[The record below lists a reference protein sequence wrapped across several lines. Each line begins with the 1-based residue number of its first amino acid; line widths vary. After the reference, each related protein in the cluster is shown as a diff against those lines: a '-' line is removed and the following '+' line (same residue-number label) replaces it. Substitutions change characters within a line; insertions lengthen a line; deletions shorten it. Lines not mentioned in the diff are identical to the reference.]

1 MNSHMKRFAEFI
13 AAIVCAASATSV
25 AAAEK
30 PNIVLIVAD
39 DLGRSDVGFHGGEF
53 RTPNLDRLAATG
65 VRLDRFYACPVC
77 SPTRAGLMTGR
88 WPLRDGVMRTVIP
101 PWSDHG
107 IPLTTPMLPELLAEA
122 GYARRGCIGKWHLG
136 HAQRAFLPT
145 SRGFTSFYGHYNG
158 AIDYFTHLREDE
170 IDWHRD
176 DATIREEGYATD
188 LLADEAA
195 RFVETS
201 PAGEPY
207 FLYVA
212 FNAPHSP
219 YQAKKNDLDRYP
231 NLKGRRRNYAAMV
244 DCLDQG
250 IGRLLEAIEAR
261 PDAGNTLVLFLSDNG
276 GPLPHAR
283 NQPFR
288 GGKGTVYEGGIRVV
302 AAVRWPEG
310 GLSGGR
316 VCDEP
321 IGYIDVLPTLAGIAN
336 SERPGDAP
344 PIDGIDVLDVMKGET
359 TVEPR
364 PWFSYIAH
372 GDEGQAAVAFGDWK
386 LVAKGREVIPPD
398 SETVYELYDLAD
410 DPHEQSDVSGEHSAQ
425 VKKLRQR
432 LTEFAGLRP
441 NEHVKP
447 FGEGRKGY
455 KAPKDWIVR

>member
-1 MNSHMKRFAEFI
+1 MKRFAIFV
-13 AAIVCAASATSV
+13 AAIVCAASASPV
-25 AAAEK
+25 VAAEK

-107 IPLTTPMLPELLAEA
+107 IPPTTPMLPELLAKA

-170 IDWHRD
+170 VDWHRD
-176 DATIREEGYATD
+176 DETIREQGYATD
-188 LLADEAA
+188 LLSAEAA
-195 RFVETS
+195 RFVEAS
-201 PAGEPY
+201 PADEPY

-219 YQAKKNDLDRYP
+219 YQAKKKDLDRYP

-250 IGRLLEAIEAR
+250 VGRLLEAIESR

-276 GPLPHAR
+276 GPLPHAH
-283 NQPFR
+283 NKPFR
-288 GGKGTVYEGGIRVV
+288 DGKGTVYEGGIRVV

-310 GLSGGR
+310 GLAGGR
-316 VCDEP
+316 VCNEP
-321 IGYIDVLPTLAGIAN
+321 IGYIDILPTLAGIAGAARDP
-336 SERPGDAP
+336 EAP
-344 PIDGIDVLDVMKGET
+344 SIDGIDVLDILRGI
-359 TVEPR
+359 EPVATR

-372 GDEGQAAVAFGDWK
+372 GNEAQAAVALGDWK
-386 LVAKGREVIPPD
+386 LVAKGRDVMPPGP
-398 SETVYELYDLAD
+398 ETVYELYDLAD
-410 DPHEQSDVSGEHSAQ
+410 DPTEESDIVGKHPDRVEALQ
-425 VKKLRQR
+425 ERLVEFGRLRS
-432 LTEFAGLRP
+432 T
-441 NEHVKP
+441 EHVKP
-447 FGEGRKGY
+447 YGEGRQGFV
-455 KAPKDWIVR
+455 APKDWIVR